1 MEGENILE
9 LISKDSKSLDFS
21 LKIDEKKFNLRN
33 VSIKKST
40 TPVHSP
46 TLRGGVYFSDKIVYK
61 MKATVDDTRIV
72 SKLSKF
78 MLGPNTDYHPLEIYT
93 SISDNNQ
100 KKTITI
106 KAYLTN
112 SMQSSSHV
120 ELNLIVVNS
129 EYS

>member
-1 MEGENILE
+1 MEGEGILE
-9 LISKDSKSLDFS
+9 LISDAADSLDFS
-21 LKIDEKKFNLRN
+21 LFIDGQKFNLRD

-40 TPVHSP
+40 TPVNSP
-46 TLRGGVYFSDKIVYK
+46 TLRGGVYFSDKIAYK
-61 MKATVDDTRIV
+61 MKATVDDTGIV

-78 MLGPNTDYHPLEIYT
+78 MLGPNTDYHPLEILT
-93 SISDNNQ
+93 SISENDA
-100 KKTITI
+100 KKTVSI

>member
-1 MEGENILE
+1 MQGEDILE
-9 LISKDSKSLDFS
+9 LISDKATTLDFS
-21 LKIDEKKFNLRN
+21 LKIDEQKFVLKD

-40 TPVHSP
+40 TPVNSP
-46 TLRGGVYFSDKIVYK
+46 TLRGGVYFSDKIAYK
-61 MKATVDDTRIV
+61 MKATVDDTGIV

-78 MLGPNTDYHPLEIYT
+78 MLGPNTDYHPLEILT
-93 SISDNNQ
+93 SISENDA
-100 KKTITI
+100 KKTVSI

-129 EYS
+129 EFS